1 MVDRVPYPSYYPAM
15 RTIVGFVLL
24 LAGFPT
30 TALAKPP
37 VDCVPLASVPSAPTA
52 LIPEAACTVATHPL
66 TAALLPDLSF
76 APPLCYVTTFTGKLT
91 IDGRSTAGYTIVAY
105 SGVSTNTTGAAL
117 AAIPPL
123 MDGTGAPRPLIAFAA
138 ATIIEI
144 RSESRGTL
152 VGQLVSRDTGWG
164 ELDLTTALPKFATE
178 RLVVTHATG
187 RLFDGARGEIFFSGD
202 QFGGGGFASG
212 TLCGP
217 RLKRRVEKTF
227 P

>member
-1 MVDRVPYPSYYPAM
+1 M
-15 RTIVGFVLL
+15 RTFLALVLTL
-24 LAGFPT
+24 VALTGA
-30 TALAKPP
+30 ALAKPP
-37 VDCVPLASVPSAPTA
+37 VDCVALTSVPSAPAA

-66 TAALLPDLSF
+66 TATILPDLSF

-91 IDGRSTAGYTIVAY
+91 IDGRSTAGFTIVAY

-117 AAIPPL
+117 EPIPPL
-123 MDGTGAPRPLIAFAA
+123 MDGTGAPRPLISFAA
-138 ATIIEI
+138 ATIIEV
-144 RSESRGTL
+144 RSESRGTV

-164 ELDLTTALPKFATE
+164 ELDLTTAMPKFATE

-202 QFGGGGFASG
+202 QFGGGGFAKG